1 MRVGYADITTRTLAS
16 EAGVNPG
23 LVHYYFGS
31 MDQLFIRV
39 LERFTE
45 RLIARQRTMY
55 SDPETAFIEKWR
67 TAVRYLDVDR
77 DYQKVWY
84 ELQAMAWNRPVLR
97 DRVARVDGE
106 WRAVLTEAF
115 AEPHERYGID
125 IPINALVALVI
136 TFNIG
141 MIFERLSGVVT
152 GHDELLEW
160 IEGWLEE
167 LEQRPSDGTP
177 S

>member
-1 MRVGYADITTRTLAS
+1 MRVGYADITTRTLAN

-67 TAVRYLDVDR
+67 TAVRYLDGDR

-115 AEPHERYGID
+115 AEPHERYDID